1 MPHSVQVWW
10 TTRNGKPVLY
20 VDESLTTSDGARQLE
35 ERLNATPPPK
45 EPDTSGVS
53 HTG

>member
-20 VDESLTTSDGARQLE
+20 VDESLTTSEGAQQLE
-35 ERLNATPPPK
+35 ARLNALPEHGDSPR
-45 EPDTSGVS
+45 VS